1 MVSNTTLVEYYERHK
16 TDYPVIFSAID
27 NGIVMWSDAKETES
41 IAYLENSMYE
51 VFPSDEIPRMFI
63 RSLKEDALA
72 HHLEYDE
79 DDPQLV
85 LDAFLDCTYLRLNR
99 IRNDVVRLMNI
110 IEGRRE

>member
-1 MVSNTTLVEYYERHK
+1 MLTNEQIMEYYENHRA
-16 TDYPVIFSAID
+16 DYPVVFSAID

-51 VFPSDEIPRMFI
+51 VYPSDEMPYVFI
-63 RSLKEDALA
+63 RGLKEDALA